1 MMDRFKAFLKKN
13 WSNILF
19 VLVIV
24 VMIIPQTRM
33 PFQVFLQR
41 LIAFSPS
48 ELDAEE
54 QVDIANYSWELTKLE
69 GGVQS
74 LNASEGKVIILNLWA
89 TWCPPCVAEMPSMQA
104 LYDSYGDKVDF
115 YFVSSE
121 DTERLTKFLQ
131 KKEYDVPVYRETK
144 SPPELFRVSTIPT
157 TFVISKKG
165 KLIVKSTGAADWN
178 SSKMHALLDRLLAE

>member
-1 MMDRFKAFLKKN
+1 MEKFKTFLKKN

-19 VLVIV
+19 TLVLVI
-24 VMIIPQTRM
+24 MIFPQTRM

-48 ELDAEE
+48 ELDVEE

-74 LNASEGKVIILNLWA
+74 LKASEGKVIVLNLWA

-104 LYDSYGDKVDF
+104 LYDGYGDKVDF

-121 DTERLTKFLQ
+121 ETERLTKFLQ
-131 KKEYDVPVYRETK
+131 KKKYKLPVYRETK
-144 SPPELFRVSTIPT
+144 SPPELFRVTTIPT

-165 KLIVKSTGAADWN
+165 KLIMKTTGAADWN
-178 SSKMHALLDRLLAE
+178 SSEMHDVLDRLLNE

>member
-1 MMDRFKAFLKKN
+1 MEKLKAFLKKN

-19 VLVIV
+19 ALVLVVLIF
-24 VMIIPQTRM
+24 PQTRM
-33 PFQVFLQR
+33 PFQVFVQR

-54 QVDIANYSWELTKLE
+54 QVDIASYSWELTKLD
-69 GGVQS
+69 GGLKS
-74 LNASEGKVIILNLWA
+74 LNASEGNVIVLNLWA
-89 TWCPPCVAEMPSMQA
+89 TWCPPCVAEMPSMQD

-115 YFVSSE
+115 YFVSAE
-121 DTERLTKFLQ
+121 ETERLTKFIQ
-131 KKEYDVPVYRETK
+131 KKEYNLPVYRETK

-165 KLIVKSTGAADWN
+165 KLIMKTTGAANWN
-178 SSKMHALLDRLLAE
+178 SSEMHDVLDRLLAE